1 MSRSAVSSLVI
12 PVYLVY
18 QLFREGHWNLQR
30 LWVCPLL
37 HVFWCS
43 VIKLLCHLN
52 WPLPLWNDLCPW
64 YISCSEIYSDMKVL
78 TPAFFWPTGVSM
90 VYLFPP
96 FYFQP
101 IFLYL
106 YLKDVNC
113 QQQHIAGFCFFNFS
127 LLFGGCRQF
136 IFNLIIYTVMFKL
149 ILFPVF
155 YLTHLFL
162 ACGFLIL
169 PPFGTSTF
177 CSLVFLLLAC

>member
-1 MSRSAVSSLVI
+1 MYFDA
-12 PVYLVY
+12 
-18 QLFREGHWNLQR
+18 
-30 LWVCPLL
+30 LL
-37 HVFWCS
+37 LNYYA
-43 VIKLLCHLN
+43 ILIDLCHYGMTSVPGIFLALKSTLI
-52 WPLPLWNDLCPW
+52 WKYSLLLSFDRLVLAW
-64 YISCSEIYSDMKVL
+64 YI
-78 TPAFFWPTGVSM
+78 F
-90 VYLFPP
+90 FPP